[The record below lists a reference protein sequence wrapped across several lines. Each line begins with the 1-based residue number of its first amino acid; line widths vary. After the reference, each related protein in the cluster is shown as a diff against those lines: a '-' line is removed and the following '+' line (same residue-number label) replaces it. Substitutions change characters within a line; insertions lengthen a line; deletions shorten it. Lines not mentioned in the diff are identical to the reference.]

1 MFKFLLHL
9 SANQSPPWSDSFHT
23 DLFFFMF
30 HPDVPTSLSPRT
42 LRSITSIDRRKWR
55 RWSKSCSTRP
65 PELHFDPS
73 PLAFPTLPERT
84 SSSTNTQ
91 HLLSLLSPC
100 LCVMNVLY
108 KAMNMMYLC
117 KWAVPAQH
125 FKLIKGT
132 LWIGSGYN
140 LSCWQL
146 HNR

>member
-1 MFKFLLHL
+1 MKRFRFDWCLNSCYTCQPIRALRAL
-9 SANQSPPWSDSFHT
+9 TPFT
-23 DLFFFMF
+23 LTFFFVF

-65 PELHFDPS
+65 PELHFDPP

-132 LWIGSGYN
+132 LWIGPD
-140 LSCWQL
+140 
-146 HNR
+146 